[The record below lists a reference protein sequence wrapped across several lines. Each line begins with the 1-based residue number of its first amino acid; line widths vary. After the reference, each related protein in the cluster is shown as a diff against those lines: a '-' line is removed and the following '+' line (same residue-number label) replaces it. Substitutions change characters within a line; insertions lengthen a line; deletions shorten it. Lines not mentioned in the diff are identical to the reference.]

1 MTGTIK
7 TPQLLSIPV
16 DQAMHAGVFT
26 CQEDASGLTAA
37 RIMAAHRV
45 HSVVVVDGDGTSIAV
60 VTEADIAAAIH
71 ADTIMQSA
79 TELGAE
85 PVVLAPDDSA
95 LRAAQLMHEHERSHT
110 VVVDTNTGRPIGVLS
125 VLDLV
130 DLLAEE
136 R

>member
-1 MTGTIK
+1 
-7 TPQLLSIPV
+7 
-16 DQAMHAGVFT
+16 
-26 CQEDASGLTAA
+26 
-37 RIMAAHRV
+37 MAAHHV
-45 HSVVVVDGDGTSIAV
+45 HSVVIVDDDGTSIGV

-71 ADTIMQSA
+71 ADTIMCPA
-79 TELGAE
+79 AELAAD
-85 PVVLAPDDSA
+85 PVILAPDDSV
-95 LRAAQLMHEHERSHT
+95 LRAVQLMHEHERSHA